1 MMRTINKYTTALA
14 AAALLAAACSSE
26 KTETPLPPS
35 CDKPICWNVKMEDG
49 TARSTRYLIGNDS
62 DAPAPS
68 DPTDHAYYLPLED
81 ACKPE
86 AEGGKYGYAVGL
98 FGDYTYTEGGKEVTV
113 YDLFRGTRLVS
124 SENKSGNPKWVWNY
138 ESATKYWHP
147 GAKYIFRAYYPQ
159 RIYNYTVSTSNAT
172 TLAIV
177 YPTRKLQYDLLLGC
191 TTVEEATAEQM
202 GKAVDIEMG
211 HALAAL
217 RFEFRLG
224 FADEDWLTS
233 VYLLND
239 EGRSYFS
246 QGTVAYG
253 DLPTAANPT
262 DDEIKEAR
270 KKVKWLPDYNPPATE
285 ELYKWV
291 PPTKYWEGKDTPPP
305 TGAENPVYMNS
316 TLNGNNVVYGE
327 TASAYYGKPKT
338 EDADDAPVVGEEY
351 CRNSGWLLIIPQQS
365 YGKLSVCFTTKKG
378 GKTVYK
384 VALPAVTE
392 KDKDGNPITEWKA
405 GKRYT
410 YTITL
415 SRSDLGIDVEVKEWN
430 RRNHS
435 TEIVF

>member
-35 CDKPICWNVKMEDG
+35 SDKPICWNVKMEDG
-49 TARSTRYLIGNDS
+49 TARSTRYLIGNAS
-62 DAPAPS
+62 DAPATS
-68 DPTDHAYYLPLED
+68 DPTDPAYYLPLEE

-202 GKAVDIEMG
+202 EKAVDIEMG

-253 DLPTAANPT
+253 SLPDKETPT
-262 DDEIKEAR
+262 KLEIKDAR
-270 KKVKWLPDYNPPATE
+270 ESQQWLPDYNPPATE

-291 PPTKYWEGKDTPPP
+291 PPTKFLEANADKD
-305 TGAENPVYMNS
+305 GNPVYMNS
-316 TLNGNNVVYGE
+316 TLNENGVVEYGKK
-327 TASAYYGKPKT
+327 ASAYYG
-338 EDADDAPVVGEEY
+338 EEESETYAAQTGQIY

>member
-35 CDKPICWNVKMEDG
+35 SDKPICWNVKMEDG
-49 TARSTRYLIGNDS
+49 TARSTRYLIGNAS
-62 DAPAPS
+62 DAPATS
-68 DPTDHAYYLPLED
+68 DPTDPAYYLPLEE

-202 GKAVDIEMG
+202 EKAVDIEMG

-253 DLPTAANPT
+253 SLPDKETPT
-262 DDEIKEAR
+262 ELEIKDAR
-270 KKVKWLPDYNPPATE
+270 ESQQWLPDYNPPATE

-291 PPTKYWEGKDTPPP
+291 PPTKFLEANADKD
-305 TGAENPVYMNS
+305 GNPVYMNS
-316 TLNGNNVVYGE
+316 TLNENGVVEYGKK
-327 TASAYYGKPKT
+327 ASAYYG
-338 EDADDAPVVGEEY
+338 EEESETYAAQTGQIY